1 MVVLKMIKMKKNYI
15 IKAVLGLTLISTA
28 ISCTKELDIEP
39 RQNISSETALSTPAD
54 VQNALVGAYSVVGGG
69 ALYGTNLVLLP
80 DLYAGNSYLD
90 WAGTFNSYR
99 DVAGKSLIATNPEAT
114 RTWIAAYRAINIAN
128 TVLSSLD
135 IVTDADMKNRIEGEA
150 LFIRGIMYFELVRL
164 YALPYE
170 GGAANSQPGVPLVLT
185 AIKSTA
191 DVKMDLARN
200 TVAEVYAQIEKDLT
214 AASTKLPPS
223 NSPRAGSYSALAFLS
238 RVYLQEQ
245 KYAEARDAANSVI
258 TSGEF
263 ALLSNLQAPFRIKN
277 SDEGIFEIQQD
288 EQTNAGTS
296 NDGLATFFASL
307 PGIGRAD
314 ARVNT
319 AFANSFEATDKR
331 RTELIY
337 SGTGARPG
345 FYSAK
350 WSDFY
355 GNIPVAR
362 ITEMYLTR
370 AEANLRLGTAI
381 GDTPANDLNRLR
393 VRAGLLPNL
402 LPTIAD
408 ILSEREKELA
418 FEGFR
423 LHDYKRTKRSLG
435 TLAYNDP
442 KLVFPIPDREMNANP
457 ALEQNTGY

>member
-1 MVVLKMIKMKKNYI
+1 MVVLKMIKMKRNYI
-15 IKAVLGLTLISTA
+15 IKAVLGLTLISTT
-28 ISCTKELDIEP
+28 ISCTKELDIAP
-39 RQNISSETALSTPAD
+39 RQNISSETALSTPDD
-54 VQNALVGAYSVVGGG
+54 VQNALVGAYSVVGGA

-90 WAGTFNSYR
+90 WTGTFNSYR

-128 TVLSSLD
+128 TVLGSLD
-135 IVTDADMKNRIEGEA
+135 IITDADMKDRVEGEA

-200 TVAEVYAQIEKDLT
+200 TVAEVYTQIEGDLT
-214 AASTKLPPS
+214 AASTKLPAT
-223 NSPRAGSYSALAFLS
+223 NSPRAGANSALAFLS

-258 TSGEF
+258 SSGEF
-263 ALLSNLQAPFRIKN
+263 ALLSNLEAPFRIKN

-314 ARVNT
+314 ARVNS
-319 AFANSFEATDKR
+319 AFANSFDPADKR

-337 SGTGARPG
+337 SGTGAKTG
-345 FYSAK
+345 FYTAK

-370 AEANLRLGTAI
+370 AEANLRLGTVV

-393 VRAGLLPNL
+393 LRAGLLPNL
-402 LPTIAD
+402 VPTISD
-408 ILSEREKELA
+408 ILTEREKELA

-435 TLAYNDP
+435 ALPYNDP
-442 KLVFPIPDREMNANP
+442 KLVFPIPDREIGANP
-457 ALEQNTGY
+457 SLEQNAGY